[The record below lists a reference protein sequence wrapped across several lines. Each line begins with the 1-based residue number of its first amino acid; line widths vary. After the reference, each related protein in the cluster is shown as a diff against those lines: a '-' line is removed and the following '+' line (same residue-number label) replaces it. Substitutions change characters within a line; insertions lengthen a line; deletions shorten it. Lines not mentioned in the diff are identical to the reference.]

1 MRVIILIS
9 LIFIGVFAFLNPSIP
24 QERMEG
30 WDFFSGGFEENLG
43 QVGDFNGER
52 VNDVLLKARDNNLG
66 IFIRKDGVSYV
77 IYHLER
83 VAENVKMA
91 DTDDETKLHYARIDL
106 ELIGATIDKQKIIY
120 EEELP
125 GYANYYLPNCP
136 DGILFVKTYQKVRI
150 KDIYPGIDWVW
161 KYEDG
166 VIHHEFEVS
175 SQANPE
181 DIKIKVK
188 YADWEIVDNKQLLL
202 KTPLGNIKDG
212 EIIAYEG
219 NKKTDVFYRS
229 EDGLLS
235 FEVKKWQRKE
245 KLIIDPPLS
254 LIWATY
260 YGGSGHDYGRAIA
273 TDHNGNVFIVG
284 YTNSGNFPLQNP
296 GGGAYYQGTI
306 GGANDLFILK
316 FNNNGQRL
324 WATYYG
330 GSGGE
335 EGYSIAVDN
344 LGNIFITGITTSD
357 NFPTYNPGG
366 GAYYQGSRPSPHRDA
381 FILKFNNNGQRLWA
395 TYYGGS
401 HHDDGYSIAIDDS
414 NNVFVTGATRADN
427 FPLQNPGGGAYYQGS
442 RAGGLDLFILKFN
455 NSGVR
460 QWATYYGGTGD
471 DCGYSISADNLGNIF
486 LTGYTASANF
496 PIQNPGGG
504 AYYQS
509 SNAGYNDAFI
519 LKFANNGARI
529 WATYYGDIA
538 NEEGR
543 SITFDTLGNIFIT
556 GHTTSTNFPLQQSSN
571 PGAYFQGT
579 LRGAR
584 DAFILKFNNSGVRQ
598 WATLYGGDDHD
609 YGYAIDA
616 DYSGNIY
623 ITGYTQS
630 TDFPTYN
637 AGLSAYYDST
647 FNGGQDI
654 FLLKFTDN
662 CIRQWATFYGGGN
675 EDIGWSVAVDD
686 SGNFFVTGQTMSTDF
701 PTLNPGGSAYYQ
713 DTLNSQATRDAFIL
727 KFAKA
732 ITYDYDVCVLEII
745 SPEDTVPKQTITP
758 IMAVKNC
765 GRNSCE
771 DFFAYLQIYNSEGNL
786 VYNEST
792 EVSGLIPEQGITL
805 IYSDWTPDTV
815 GQFTIIGIVYLTGDI
830 NPRNDTLIKNIFVYW
845 KDVGISQII
854 QPVGNY
860 LPGTQVEPKC
870 KVKNF
875 GNLPE
880 SYIAVRCSIPDLEGY
895 YDVETVDNLAP
906 YEEREVTF
914 DQITIPIGTYQVYFM
929 VTTEGDMDL
938 SNDSASATFSGS
950 FRDVG
955 VKEILEPVGNI
966 PKLPLQPKMVVK
978 NYGTSSAT
986 FPAYFRIYDSLGNM
1000 VYNSERE
1007 IENLPVGEEITVEF
1021 DTWIPQTVG
1030 NFVVKGI
1037 TNYDL
1042 DENRSNDTSEVF
1054 IFVYWKDVGISEII
1068 QPVGGY
1074 SVGME
1079 IEPKCKLK
1087 NYGNLDEY
1095 NVLVKC
1101 SIPTLE
1107 YMREIPV
1114 EHLEPYEE
1122 ITITFDTI
1130 IISLG
1135 IHEIYFR
1142 TTTDG
1147 DMNSEND
1154 CVDGIFWGGQ
1164 LDVGAT
1170 EILSPTGIIQVGT
1183 TKPVSGKVKNFG
1195 ELSVSFW
1202 TFFRIYDKDNNL
1214 VYIDSIYQT
1223 VEPSQEV
1230 LLNFRSYNCN
1240 DTGEFKTIIKTAL
1253 TDMNPNNDSI
1263 IGNFKVATSI
1273 PQVGGWY
1280 RKQDVSGAQK
1290 PVKSGGALGALG
1302 DKVYALIGNNTRD
1315 LMAYY
1320 VNGDSWKK
1328 KSEVPLSSLT
1338 PKKKN
1343 VKKGAAITTDGKYL
1357 YIVKGNNTK
1366 EFWRYYPEGDSWK
1379 EYEVPFS
1386 KGIKGSS
1393 MTFDGDSFVYVI
1405 CGSNNAEWKRFNI
1418 YTEQFEECNPPSLPA
1433 NKWKTGSWI
1442 VYVNDTIY
1450 GLRVGGK
1457 INEFYMIPI
1466 GGQGVKKKEMPLF
1479 GSTKKKKKAKEGS
1492 AGAYNPNDN
1501 LIYALKG
1508 GNTLEFFAYDLRKD
1522 TWMIREDVGQPTGTP
1537 SKKVKGGGALTYSE
1551 EAKGLFAFI
1560 GNGINEFWLYIPAD
1574 KFLAN
1579 TVPSDN
1585 KGIQIGTTSLKNF
1598 ALTVIPTKNYL
1609 KVSYTLPVNI
1619 KATLKI
1625 YNTLGE
1631 LVCSAASDKG
1641 YFVINVKSFSSG
1653 IYILK
1658 FAANEYQAT
1667 KKLIIH

>member
-1 MRVIILIS
+1 MRVITLIS
-9 LIFIGVFAFLNPSIP
+9 IIFIGAFAFLNPSIFK
-24 QERMEG
+24 ERMEG
-30 WDFFSGGFEENLG
+30 WDFSSRGFEENLG

-66 IFIRKDGVSYV
+66 IFIKKDGVSYV

-83 VAENVKMA
+83 IAE
-91 DTDDETKLHYARIDL
+91 DTKAITTDEETKLHYARIDL
-106 ELIGATIDKQKIIY
+106 ELIGATIDKQKIVY
-120 EEELP
+120 EEVLP
-125 GYANYYLPNCP
+125 GYTNYYLPHCS
-136 DGILFVKTYQKVRI
+136 DGIHFVKAYQKIRI
-150 KDIYPGIDWVW
+150 KDIYPGIDWLW

-166 VIHHEFEVS
+166 VLHHEFEVS
-175 SQANPE
+175 PQANPE

-188 YADWEIVDNKQLLL
+188 YADWEIRDGKKLLL
-202 KTPLGNIKDG
+202 KTPLGKIKDG

-219 NKKTDVFYRS
+219 KKKTDVFYRS

-235 FEVKKWQRKE
+235 FEVKTWQRKE

-260 YGGSGHDYGRAIA
+260 YGGSAHDYGRAIA
-273 TDHNGNVFIVG
+273 TDHNGNVFVVG

-344 LGNIFITGITTSD
+344 LGNVFITGITTSD

-366 GAYYQGSRPSPHRDA
+366 GAYYQGSRPSSHRDA

-395 TYYGGS
+395 TYYGGP
-401 HHDDGYSIAIDDS
+401 HHDDGYSIAVDDS

-427 FPLQNPGGGAYYQGS
+427 FPTYNPGGGAYYQGS
-442 RAGGLDLFILKFN
+442 RAGGVDLFILKFN

-460 QWATYYGGTGD
+460 QWATYYGGNGD

-486 LTGYTASANF
+486 LTGYTASPNF
-496 PIQNPGGG
+496 PLQDPGGG

-543 SITFDTLGNIFIT
+543 SITFDTLGNVFIT

-637 AGLSAYYDST
+637 AGLGAYYDST

-662 CIRQWATFYGGGN
+662 CIRQWATFYGGGS

-686 SGNFFVTGQTMSTDF
+686 SGNFFVTGQTMSTNF
-701 PTLNPGGSAYYQ
+701 PTLNPGGNVYYQ
-713 DTLNSQATRDAFIL
+713 DTLNNQATRDAFIL

-745 SPEDTVPKQTITP
+745 SPVDTIPKQTITP
-758 IMAVKNC
+758 IIKVKNY
-765 GRNSCE
+765 GNYPCE
-771 DFFAYLQIYNSEGNL
+771 NFPAYFQIYNSEGNL
-786 VYNEST
+786 VYE
-792 EVSGLIPEQGITL
+792 EEAFVGYLPPEHETTL
-805 IYSDWTPDTV
+805 IYPDWLSDTV
-815 GQFTIIGIVYLTGDI
+815 GQFSVRGFVFYEQDQNHT
-830 NPRNDTLIKNIFVYW
+830 NDTLTQNIFIYW

-854 QPVGNY
+854 QPVG
-860 LPGTQVEPKC
+860 
-870 KVKNF
+870 
-875 GNLPE
+875 
-880 SYIAVRCSIPDLEGY
+880 GY
-895 YDVETVDNLAP
+895 
-906 YEEREVTF
+906 
-914 DQITIPIGTYQVYFM
+914 
-929 VTTEGDMDL
+929 
-938 SNDSASATFSGS
+938 
-950 FRDVG
+950 
-955 VKEILEPVGNI
+955 PVG
-966 PKLPLQPKMVVK
+966 
-978 NYGTSSAT
+978 T
-986 FPAYFRIYDSLGNM
+986 
-1000 VYNSERE
+1000 
-1007 IENLPVGEEITVEF
+1007 
-1021 DTWIPQTVG
+1021 
-1030 NFVVKGI
+1030 
-1037 TNYDL
+1037 
-1042 DENRSNDTSEVF
+1042 
-1054 IFVYWKDVGISEII
+1054 
-1068 QPVGGY
+1068 
-1074 SVGME
+1074 E

-1087 NYGNLDEY
+1087 NYGNLDED
-1095 NVLVKC
+1095 NVPVKC
-1101 SIPTLE
+1101 SIPTLG
-1107 YMREIPV
+1107 YIREITV

-1142 TTTDG
+1142 TTTDD

-1154 CVDGIFWGGQ
+1154 YVDGIFWGGQ

-1195 ELSVSFW
+1195 EFTVSFW
-1202 TFFRIYDKDNNL
+1202 TFFRIYNKDNNL

-1230 LLNFRSYNCN
+1230 VLNFRSYNCN
-1240 DTGEFKTIIKTAL
+1240 DTGEFKTTIKTAL
-1253 TDMNPNNDSI
+1253 TDMDPNNDSI
-1263 IGNFKVATSI
+1263 IGNFRVVTSI

-1280 RKQDVSGAQK
+1280 RKRDVSGAQK
-1290 PVKSGGALGALG
+1290 PVKSGGALCALG

-1315 LMAYY
+1315 LIVYY
-1320 VNGDSWKK
+1320 INGDSWKK

-1357 YIVKGNNTK
+1357 YIVKGNNTN
-1366 EFWRYYPEGDSWK
+1366 EFWRYYPEEDSWK
-1379 EYEVPFS
+1379 EFSVPFS

-1418 YTEQFEECNPPSLPA
+1418 YTEQFEECSPTSLPA

-1442 VYVNDTIY
+1442 VYINDTIY

-1457 INEFYMIPI
+1457 ANELYMIPI
-1466 GGQGVKKKEMPLF
+1466 SGQGVKKKEMPLF

-1492 AGAYNPNDN
+1492 VGAYNPNDN

-1508 GNTLEFFAYDLRKD
+1508 GNTLEFFAYDFIKD
-1522 TWMIREDVGQPTGTP
+1522 TWMIREDVGQPTGIP
-1537 SKKVKGGGALTYSE
+1537 SKKVKGGGALTYSSV
-1551 EAKGLFAFI
+1551 AGGLFAFV
-1560 GNGINEFWLYIPAD
+1560 GNNTNEFWFYQPSFTLFNNTPAG
-1574 KFLAN
+1574 N
-1579 TVPSDN
+1579 N
-1585 KGIQIGTTSLKNF
+1585 GIQAESNNLKSF
-1598 ALTVIPTKNYL
+1598 LLTVISTKNFL
-1609 KVSYTLPVNI
+1609 KISYTLPVNI
-1619 KATLKI
+1619 KASLNI

-1631 LVCSAASDKG
+1631 LIYTATSNRG
-1641 YFVINVKSFSSG
+1641 YFMIDKKRFACGV
-1653 IYILK
+1653 YIMNFTTDK
-1658 FAANEYQAT
+1658 YQVT
-1667 KKLIIH
+1667 KKLVIH